1 VTHFRM
7 GGNVVLITGAT
18 GGIGKAAAIG
28 LATMGAR
35 VGITGRDLNRA
46 EQASADIRTA
56 SGNPATDR
64 FAADM
69 SSQPEVRR
77 LAGAGRPGGSHHSRS
92 QF

>member
-1 VTHFRM
+1 M

-18 GGIGKAAAIG
+18 GGIGNAAAIG

-35 VGITGRDLNRA
+35 VGITGRDLKSR
-46 EQASADIRTA
+46 RTGVGRH
-56 SGNPATDR
+56 SYRFRKPGDR
-64 FAADM
+64 QVRRRHEL
-69 SSQPEVRR
+69 SPEVRR